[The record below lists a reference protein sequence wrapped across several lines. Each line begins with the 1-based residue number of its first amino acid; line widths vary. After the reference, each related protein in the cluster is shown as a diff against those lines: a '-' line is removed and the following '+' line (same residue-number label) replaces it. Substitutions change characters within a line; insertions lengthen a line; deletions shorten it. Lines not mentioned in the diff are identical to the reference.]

1 MLVAALW
8 SSVTPDMLN
17 GFRAPTATSISA
29 GCSLQAADVLL
40 AHGIKRVLVVTDQG
54 VRATGA
60 FAGFA
65 KGLGSSSLE
74 VVIDDGVESNPR
86 IATAQR
92 LGERARE
99 GGFEGIVGIG
109 GGSVLDAAKAGAM
122 LATNPGPAAAFVG
135 KNLFTKP
142 PLPFIA
148 LPTTCGTGSE
158 VTWVSVLS
166 DPDREVKVSIKGDGM
181 FPNAALVD
189 PDLLAELPAHL
200 IATTGLD
207 ALTHAIE
214 AVTVSCRN
222 PVSDALGTAAIGLL
236 LDWLPRAVQEREA
249 SALFQVA
256 RASTLAGM
264 AFGNS
269 DVGAVHCLSESIG
282 GLHDLPHGLL
292 NAALLIPVF
301 EAHGEAV
308 VEPLAAVQRVL
319 EPGNEAAPHELAA
332 RLLGTI
338 RDLARTIGIPRFSQL
353 AVPRA
358 DYDRLAELAVQNGS
372 NDSNPRPM
380 RAAEYRRILD
390 RAGAAPA

>member
-1 MLVAALW
+1 
-8 SSVTPDMLN
+8 MLN

-40 AHGIKRVLVVTDQG
+40 VHGIQRVLVVTDRG

-60 FAGFA
+60 FADFA

-99 GGFEGIVGIG
+99 GGFDGIVGIG

-135 KNLFTKP
+135 KNLFTRP
-142 PLPFIA
+142 PLPLIA

-181 FPNAALVD
+181 FPNVALVD

-214 AVTVSCRN
+214 AVTVACRN

-301 EAHGEAV
+301 ESHGEAV

-319 EPGNEAAPHELAA
+319 EPGNEAAPDELAA

-338 RDLARTIGIPRFSQL
+338 RDLARTIGIPRFAEL

-372 NDSNPRPM
+372 NESNPRPM

-390 RAGAAPA
+390 RAGAALA

>member
-1 MLVAALW
+1 MLA
-8 SSVTPDMLN
+8 
-17 GFRAPTATSISA
+17 GFRVPTATSIA
-29 GCSLQAADVLL
+29 PGCSLQTADVLRARGL
-40 AHGIKRVLVVTDQG
+40 ERVLVVTDAG

-60 FAGFA
+60 FARFLD
-65 KGLGSSSLE
+65 GLESSALH
-74 VVIDDGVESNPR
+74 VAVDDDVMSNPR
-86 IATAQR
+86 VATAQR

-99 GGFEGIVGIG
+99 ERFDGIVGIG

-122 LATNPGPAAAFVG
+122 LATNPGPASGFVG
-135 KNLFTKP
+135 RNLFAEA

-166 DPDREVKVSIKGDGM
+166 DPEREVKVSIKGDGM
-181 FPNAALVD
+181 FPDAALVD

-200 IATTGLD
+200 IASTGLD

-249 SALFQVA
+249 GALFQVA

-269 DVGAVHCLSESIG
+269 DVGGVHCLSESIG

-301 EAHGEAV
+301 ESHGESV
-308 VEPLAAVQRVL
+308 VESLASVQRVL
-319 EPGNEAAPHELAA
+319 GPGDGAPAPDLAA
-332 RLLGTI
+332 QLLGSI
-338 RDLARTIGIPRFSQL
+338 RDLARTIGIPSFSEL
-353 AVPRA
+353 DVPES

-380 RAAEYRRILD
+380 RAKDYRQILE
-390 RAGAAPA
+390 RAGR